1 MRLVNGSSTKVLVSS
16 ALILALALA
25 ACDTSESDQQVADL
39 EQQVSSLEGEL
50 EQTQTALDDVEAQN
64 AELEQQLTD
73 AQDELAS
80 TQDEL
85 ATTQEKLANT
95 EEELGTTQAELLDAQ
110 AQLARVGEVVLTDG
124 TYIGPVLG
132 AKASPYRVIVFNAA
146 GLFRV
151 GQVASDATITS
162 GGSSLTLAQL
172 GRLLSSTD
180 PDNAELA
187 NGNYQVIVRN
197 GIVTS
202 IRKSQK

>member
-1 MRLVNGSSTKVLVSS
+1 MRFVNGSSTKVLASS
-16 ALILALALA
+16 VLVLALALA
-25 ACDTSESDQQVADL
+25 ACDTSESNQQIADL

-50 EQTQTALDDVEAQN
+50 EQTQAALDDAEAES
-64 AELEQQLTD
+64 AELQQQLTD
-73 AQDELAS
+73 TQGELAATQDELAS
-80 TQDEL
+80 TD
-85 ATTQEKLANT
+85 EKLAST

-151 GQVASDATITS
+151 GQVATDATITS
-162 GGSSLTLAQL
+162 GGSSRTLAQL
-172 GRLLSSTD
+172 GRLLASTN
-180 PDNAELA
+180 PDDAELA

-202 IRKSQK
+202 IRKSQR

>member
-1 MRLVNGSSTKVLVSS
+1 VT
-16 ALILALALA
+16 
-25 ACDTSESDQQVADL
+25 DL
-39 EQQVSSLEGEL
+39 EQQVSTLEGEL
-50 EQTQTALDDVEAQN
+50 EQTRSALDEAEAEN
-64 AELEQQLTD
+64 AELQQQLTGT
-73 AQDELAS
+73 QDELAS
-80 TQDEL
+80 T
-85 ATTQEKLANT
+85 
-95 EEELGTTQAELLDAQ
+95 EEELGSTQAELLDAQ

-151 GQVASDATITS
+151 GQVAADATITS
-162 GGSSLTLAQL
+162 GGSSLSLSQL

-180 PDNAELA
+180 PDDVELA

-202 IRKSQK
+202 IRKSQR